1 LIDEGIV
8 EEMESR
14 QAQFDRGHAMLNQLE
29 NASLL
34 QGSKDDENYRYV
46 KMHGLIWDMAVK
58 IMKESSRAMVQA
70 GAQLTELPDVRWWR
84 EDLSRVSLI
93 ENRIKDISTLLL
105 LCRNYEL
112 KLVESPFFQQFKRL
126 EVLDLSGADTERLP
140 DSISHLV
147 SLTVLLLVWCAKLT
161 ALEKLD
167 LSCTGLEDLP
177 EGMERLKDLRYL
189 NLDGNGVRVL
199 RLGILPIFSK
209 LQFLKLHQ
217 GFRVVLSVR
226 VDETLCLRKLETL
239 ECNFCYLIDF
249 GIFRF

>member
-14 QAQFDRGHAMLNQLE
+14 QAQYFDRGHVMLNQLE

-46 KMHGLIWDMAVK
+46 KMHSLIRDMAVK

-105 LCRNYEL
+105 CRNYEL
-112 KLVESPFFQQFKRL
+112 KLVEWPFFQQFKRL
-126 EVLDLSGADTERLP
+126 EVLDLSDADIERLP
-140 DSISHLV
+140 DSISHPV
-147 SLTVLLLVWCAKLT
+147 
-161 ALEKLD
+161 
-167 LSCTGLEDLP
+167 
-177 EGMERLKDLRYL
+177 
-189 NLDGNGVRVL
+189 
-199 RLGILPIFSK
+199 RLGYFSYV
-209 LQFLKLHQ
+209 LQITVPQ
-217 GFRVVLSVR
+217 ASS
-226 VDETLCLRKLETL
+226 
-239 ECNFCYLIDF
+239 
-249 GIFRF
+249 GI

>member
-1 LIDEGIV
+1 VLILCIVSKRHEDLIEYLIDEGIV

-46 KMHGLIWDMAVK
+46 KMHGLIRDMAVK

-84 EDLSRVSLI
+84 EDLSRVSLM
-93 ENRIKDISTLLL
+93 ENRIKDSSTLL

-112 KLVESPFFQQFKRL
+112 KLVEWPFFQQFKRL

-147 SLTVLLLVWCAKLT
+147 SLTVLLLVWCAKLSYVPSLAKLT

-167 LSCTGLEDLP
+167 LSCTGLEDSP

-199 RLGILPIFSK
+199 RPGILPIFSK

-217 GFRVVLSVR
+217 GFRVVL
-226 VDETLCLRKLETL
+226 
-239 ECNFCYLIDF
+239 
-249 GIFRF
+249 